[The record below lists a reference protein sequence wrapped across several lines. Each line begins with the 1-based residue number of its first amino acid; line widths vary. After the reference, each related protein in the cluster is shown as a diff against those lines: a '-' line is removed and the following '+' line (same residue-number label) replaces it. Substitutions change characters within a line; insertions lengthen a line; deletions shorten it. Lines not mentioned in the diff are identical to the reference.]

1 MKILGQILL
10 WAGFLSG
17 SLATVFQLEVAD
29 NKWSTIDWRWYGL
42 SVAVGVAGVIMI
54 HASKLAAAGTSE
66 KSQADLEQI
75 KVNLEQLIVSVESFN
90 QTIAQM
96 NPKQMV
102 EFIDN
107 NLADDMRE
115 FADGR
120 DSITIEYGLSVFAE
134 VMTQFAAGERAI
146 NRAWCAA
153 ADRYVDEAAACV
165 ERAVVFFH
173 EAKRELDAAPA

>member
-1 MKILGQILL
+1 
-10 WAGFLSG
+10 
-17 SLATVFQLEVAD
+17 
-29 NKWSTIDWRWYGL
+29 
-42 SVAVGVAGVIMI
+42 
-54 HASKLAAAGTSE
+54 
-66 KSQADLEQI
+66 
-75 KVNLEQLIVSVESFN
+75 
-90 QTIAQM
+90 
-96 NPKQMV
+96 
-102 EFIDN
+102 
-107 NLADDMRE
+107 MRD

-120 DSITIEYGLSVFAE
+120 DSITVEYGLSVFAE